1 MIIGAGYSGLIAAHI
16 FPQEDI
22 MESSPSA
29 SESHKA
35 VLRFRSDVVSRLV
48 GIDFKAVTVRKGI
61 YMDDGFH
68 SPNIKLANMY
78 SRKCLDTMVGDRS
91 IWNVEPAVRYIAP
104 ESLYERLIHT
114 LKRRITFGAEV
125 DYRDVGTADIPYA
138 ISTAPMPSVLKEL
151 GITTVSEF
159 GYKQIVVRR
168 FRIMGRCE
176 LYQTVYFPTD
186 YHTLYRASV
195 TGDMLICEFAGAPA
209 GNWEDDS
216 LAAFGFRDAESLDS
230 AVQRFGKIETINNV
244 ERKSLIYQLTTRHGI
259 YSLGRFAV
267 WRNILLDDV
276 VEDASI
282 IKKLLTASV
291 YEHRLA
297 SI

>member
-16 FPQEDI
+16 FPREEI
-22 MESSPSA
+22 MEASPSA
-29 SESHKA
+29 FEAHKA
-35 VLRFRSDVVSRLV
+35 ILRFRSDAVARLV

-61 YMDDGFH
+61 YIDGEFQP
-68 SPNIKLANMY
+68 PNVGLANMY
-78 SRKCLDTMVGDRS
+78 SRKCLGAMVGDRS
-91 IWNVEPAVRYIAP
+91 IWNIEPALRYVAP
-104 ESLYERLIHT
+104 ENLYERLVQTMKH
-114 LKRRITFGAEV
+114 RITFGSEI
-125 DYRDVGTADIPYA
+125 DYQDVGTAEIPYA
-138 ISTAPMPSVLKEL
+138 ISTAPMPSVLSAL
-151 GITTVSEF
+151 GMSTECSF

-168 FRIMGRCE
+168 FRIMGDCD
-176 LYQTVYFPTD
+176 LYQTVYFPTRE
-186 YHTLYRASV
+186 HSMYRASV
-195 TGDMLICEFAGAPA
+195 TGDLLICEFAGTPI
-209 GNWEDDS
+209 GDWVEDT
-216 LAAFGFRDAESLDS
+216 LAAFKFGDAESIDS
-230 AVQRFGKIETINNV
+230 AVQRFGKIEAIDNV

-282 IKKLLTASV
+282 IKRLLTSSV